1 MMTIR
6 RLDDIDEKLLGLLR
20 ANARL
25 PAAALARELGVSR
38 PAVHERIK
46 KLEQAGIIQGY
57 TVVAAKTP
65 SNALRAH
72 VLVSLDPK
80 LHDRTIS
87 ALRAFRAIRK
97 LHTVSGDFDLLL
109 ELTAATSEELD
120 DVLTRIGHVA
130 GVRHTKT
137 SVLLSTRLDRES

>member
-1 MMTIR
+1 MTIR
-6 RLDDIDEKLLGLLR
+6 RLDEIDEKLIGLLR

-25 PAAALARELGVSR
+25 PAAALARELGISR

-46 KLEQAGIIQGY
+46 KLEAGGVIQGY
-57 TVVAAKTP
+57 TVVAGKRPT
-65 SNALRAH
+65 NALRAH

-80 LHDRTIS
+80 LHDRAIA

-109 ELTAATSEELD
+109 ELSAATSEELD
-120 DVLTRIGHVA
+120 DVLTRVGHVA
-130 GVRHTKT
+130 GVKHTKT
-137 SVLLSTRLDRES
+137 SVLLSTRLDRDD

>member
-1 MMTIR
+1 MTNR
-6 RLDDIDEKLLGLLR
+6 RIDAIDEKLLGLLR

-25 PAAALARELGVSR
+25 PTALLARQLGLSR
-38 PAVHERIK
+38 PAVHARIK
-46 KLEQAGIIQGY
+46 RLEQDGVIQGY
-57 TVVAAKTP
+57 TVVAAKP
-65 SNALRAH
+65 LREELRAH

-80 LHDRTIS
+80 HHDRAIA

-97 LHTVSGDFDLLL
+97 LHTVSGDFDLLI
-109 ELTAATSEELD
+109 ELAAATAADLD

-137 SVLLSTRLDRES
+137 SVLLSTRIDRDG

>member
-1 MMTIR
+1 MTIR
-6 RLDDIDEKLLGLLR
+6 RLDEIDEKLIGLLR

-25 PAAALARELGVSR
+25 PAAALARELGISR

-46 KLEQAGIIQGY
+46 KLEAGGVIQGY
-57 TVVAAKTP
+57 TVVAGKRPT
-65 SNALRAH
+65 NALRAH

-80 LHDRTIS
+80 LHDRAIA

-109 ELTAATSEELD
+109 ELSAATSEELD
-120 DVLTRIGHVA
+120 EVLTRVGHVA
-130 GVRHTKT
+130 GVKHTKT
-137 SVLLSTRLDRES
+137 SVLLSTRLDRDD

>member
-1 MMTIR
+1 MTIR
-6 RLDDIDEKLLGLLR
+6 RLDDIDEKLIGLLR

-25 PAAALARELGVSR
+25 PAAALARELGISR

-46 KLEQAGIIQGY
+46 KLESGGAIQGY
-57 TVVAAKTP
+57 TIIAGKRPT
-65 SNALRAH
+65 NALRAH
-72 VLVSLDPK
+72 VLVGLDPK
-80 LHDRTIS
+80 LHDRAIA

-109 ELTAATSEELD
+109 ELSAATSEELD

-130 GVRHTKT
+130 GVKHTKT
-137 SVLLSTRLDRES
+137 SVLLSTRLDRDD